1 MNPMD
6 MAKQML
12 AQKLG
17 ADSGVVGDVLGN
29 LLSSQGGGADAL
41 NGGLGG
47 LVGAMRDK
55 GMGDVA
61 ESWLG
66 DGANAQV
73 SAGQLKD
80 VLGGASVSD
89 AAARLGTSED
99 SLLGTLQQALPQI
112 VDKSSSGGSML
123 DSVGGLGGLAGMAKK
138 FM

>member
-29 LLSSQGGGADAL
+29 LLSSQGGGAPGLD
-41 NGGLGG
+41 GGLGG

-89 AAARLGTSED
+89 AAARLGTSEEG
-99 SLLGTLQQALPQI
+99 LLGTLQQALPQI

-123 DSVGGLGGLAGMAKK
+123 DTVGGLGGLAGMAKK

>member
-17 ADSGVVGDVLGN
+17 ADTGVVGDVLGN

-47 LVGAMRDK
+47 LVGAMKAK

-61 ESWLG
+61 ESWMG
-66 DGANAQV
+66 DGANADV
-73 SAGQLKD
+73 SADQLKD
-80 VLGGASVSD
+80 VLGGQSVSQ
-89 AAARLGTSED
+89 AAERLGTSEAG
-99 SLLGTLQQALPQI
+99 LLGTLQQALPQI

-123 DSVGGLGGLAGMAKK
+123 DQVGGLGGLAGMAKK

>member
-6 MAKQML
+6 MAKMML
-12 AQKLG
+12 AKKLG
-17 ADSGVVGDVLGN
+17 ADQGVVGDALGS

-47 LVGAMRDK
+47 LVGAMKAK
-55 GMGDVA
+55 GMGDMA

-66 DGANAQV
+66 DGPNKDV
-73 SAGQLKD
+73 SADQLKE
-80 VLGGASVSD
+80 VLGGQSVAD
-89 AAARLGTSED
+89 AAAKLGTSEEG
-99 SLLGTLQQALPQI
+99 LLGTLKEALPQI

-123 DSVGGLGGLAGMAKK
+123 DTVGGIGGLAGMAKK

>member
-6 MAKQML
+6 MAKMML
-12 AQKLG
+12 AKKLG
-17 ADSGVVGDVLGN
+17 ADQGVVGDALGS

-47 LVGAMRDK
+47 LVGAMKAK
-55 GMGDVA
+55 GMGDMA

-66 DGANAQV
+66 DGPNKDV
-73 SAGQLKD
+73 SADQLKE
-80 VLGGASVSD
+80 VLGGQSVAD
-89 AAARLGTSED
+89 AAAKLGTSEEG
-99 SLLGTLQQALPQI
+99 LLGTLKEALPQI

-123 DSVGGLGGLAGMAKK
+123 DTVGGLGGLAGMAKK

>member
-17 ADSGVVGDVLGN
+17 ADTGVVGDVLGN
-29 LLSSQGGGADAL
+29 LLSSQGGGAEGL

-47 LVGAMRDK
+47 LVGAMKAK

-66 DGANAQV
+66 DGANADV
-73 SAGQLKD
+73 SADQLKD
-80 VLGGASVSD
+80 VLGGQSVSQ
-89 AAARLGTSED
+89 AAERLGTSEAG
-99 SLLGTLQQALPQI
+99 LLGTLQQALPQI

-123 DSVGGLGGLAGMAKK
+123 DQVGGLGGLAGMAKK
-138 FM
+138 FI